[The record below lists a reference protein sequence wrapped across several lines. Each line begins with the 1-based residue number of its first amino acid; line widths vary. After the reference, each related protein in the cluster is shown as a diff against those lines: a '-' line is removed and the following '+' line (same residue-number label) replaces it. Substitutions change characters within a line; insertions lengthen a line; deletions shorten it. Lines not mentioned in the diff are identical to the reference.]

1 MASATSRPA
10 AFLAA
15 TRAAARPKAM
25 QAHVAALLAGAPR
38 QSVLLCDSSKQ
49 GEDGGDELRRGAAN
63 LPWVDCIPQLG
74 LNVYSILQVGA
85 GGGRA
90 AGGGGSFTGVLRT
103 AHDHS
108 APPARPDSPLSSP
121 PSQRDYL
128 VLSRRAADRP
138 AGGAAAPAHQAL
150 QPHALSACC
159 SGGAAAGVLLGACS
173 LCMQLRR
180 TSQAI
185 ALDPNVYAL
194 H

>member
-1 MASATSRPA
+1 MVHGPVPRSHAHSLPKRVRRLGLQCALSAKAWERRLLIVDSLRPA
-10 AFLAA
+10 EPR
-15 TRAAARPKAM
+15 TKAM

-128 VLSRRAADRP
+128 VLSRRAAD
-138 AGGAAAPAHQAL
+138 
-150 QPHALSACC
+150 
-159 SGGAAAGVLLGACS
+159 LLAER
-173 LCMQLRR
+173 LRR
-180 TSQAI
+180 PIKPCSPT
-185 ALDPNVYAL
+185 P
-194 H
+194 